1 MDKKLLEYISEKS
14 QELINSS
21 TCSNGA
27 KSAAESWLKA
37 VGTENEASETKDYFA
52 ELESD
57 IMPIDS
63 LINFAE
69 SDNGVNCFGADAA
82 KSIAK
87 HAREIKSSGA
97 KYCDCPAC
105 AAAEAILQKKN
116 DILK

>member
-1 MDKKLLEYISEKS
+1 
-14 QELINSS
+14 
-21 TCSNGA
+21 
-27 KSAAESWLKA
+27 
-37 VGTENEASETKDYFA
+37 
-52 ELESD
+52 
-57 IMPIDS
+57 MPIDS

-69 SDNGVNCFGADAA
+69 SDNGVNYFGADAA

-97 KYCDCPAC
+97 NIAIVPAC

>member
-1 MDKKLLEYISEKS
+1 
-14 QELINSS
+14 
-21 TCSNGA
+21 
-27 KSAAESWLKA
+27 
-37 VGTENEASETKDYFA
+37 
-52 ELESD
+52 
-57 IMPIDS
+57 MPIDS

>member
-1 MDKKLLEYISEKS
+1 MEKELLQYISEKT

-21 TCSNGA
+21 TCCKEA
-27 KSAAESWLKA
+27 KTAAQSWLKA
-37 VGTENEASETKDYFA
+37 VGTENESSEMKNYLA
-52 ELESD
+52 ELEAD
-57 IMPIDS
+57 IMPIDN

-69 SDNGVNCFGADAA
+69 SDSGINCFGADAA
-82 KSIAK
+82 KNVAL

-105 AAAEAILQKKN
+105 SVAEAILQKKD